1 MKRFTPITQ
10 FVFTIAFLLALAFTA
25 QAQIDTLN
33 TDAESITFSL
43 AGQNANSTT
52 AITAGRPIQAIN
64 GYGVLYVARQTADG
78 KVVSEIAQAQ
88 IDGRYKFIEAFIV
101 LERDLHRGI
110 AFEAQTGYRFT
121 PGAYEIGAA
130 RVTGGLGN
138 YTASTTVEDAPGG
151 NQAESASIS
160 YGWTGYTRLDV
171 WKTSTTLTVEP
182 DIIFKSLEAEIESTI
197 RHAVGKNFEV
207 GITAKGLFN
216 SDPHR
221 PDAGRFHSQ
230 YLLFATWTR

>member
-10 FVFTIAFLLALAFTA
+10 FVFTIALLLALAFTA
-25 QAQIDTLN
+25 QAQIDTLD
-33 TDAESITFSL
+33 TEAESITFSL
-43 AGQNANSTT
+43 AGQNANSTA

-88 IDGRYKFIEAFIV
+88 IDGRYKFIEAFVV

-121 PGAYEIGAA
+121 PGTYEIGAA

-151 NQAESASIS
+151 NQSAASLS

-182 DIIFKSLEAEIESTI
+182 DIVFKSLEAEIESTI
-197 RHAVGKNFEV
+197 RHAVDKNFEV

-230 YLLFATWTR
+230 YLLFATWKR

>member
-10 FVFTIAFLLALAFTA
+10 FVFTIALLLALAFNVH
-25 QAQIDTLN
+25 AQIDTLN

-64 GYGVLYVARQTADG
+64 GYGALYVGRQTANDE
-78 KVVSEIAQAQ
+78 VVSEIAQAQ

-101 LERDLHRGI
+101 LERNLHRGI
-110 AFEAQTGYRFT
+110 AFEAQSGYRFT
-121 PGAYEIGAA
+121 PGTYEIGAA
-130 RVTGGLGN
+130 RVTGGIGN

-151 NQAESASIS
+151 NQSESASLS

-171 WKTSTTLTVEP
+171 WKTTTTLTVEP
-182 DIIFKSLEAEIESTI
+182 ELDFKAVQTDIESTL
-197 RHAVGKNFEV
+197 RHAISQNFEV
-207 GITAKGLFN
+207 GLMVKGQFD
-216 SDPHR
+216 SDPITE
-221 PDAGRFHSQ
+221 GRFHSQ